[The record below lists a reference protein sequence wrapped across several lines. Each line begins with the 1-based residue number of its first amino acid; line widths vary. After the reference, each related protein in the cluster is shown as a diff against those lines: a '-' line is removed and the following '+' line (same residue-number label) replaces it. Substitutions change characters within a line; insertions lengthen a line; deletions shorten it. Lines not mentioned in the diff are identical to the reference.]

1 MASCWLVIPYD
12 KYNQLVIFPY
22 NNRDLH
28 VGNTWRNTW
37 VGLSSPH
44 CSRNSW
50 ENIFKSLRWKV
61 KVNDDKNYVWKWKWL
76 TKKVW
81 KWKWLTTKSLKVI
94 DDRHNVWKWKWLM
107 WASTRTAQLLVKE
120 VTIEPYTLIQCMIYT
135 HFCIFGLWPWS
146 PAWLPCIPW
155 WWPCLPGWWSCTP
168 AWWPGASSSPPRCP
182 PPPPCPWSEDHL
194 WLCCGKNIGDR
205 REGW

>member
-1 MASCWLVIPYD
+1 MLINNHGFMLIIPED
-12 KYNQLVIFPY
+12 TYNQLVIFPY

-50 ENIFKSLRWKV
+50 ENIFKTSTWKV
-61 KVNDDKNYVWKWKWL
+61 KVIDDK
-76 TKKVW
+76 
-81 KWKWLTTKSLKVI
+81 
-94 DDRHNVWKWKWLM
+94 HNVWKWKWLM

-146 PAWLPCIPW
+146 PGWLPCIPW
-155 WWPCLPGWWSCTP
+155 WWPCLPAWWSCTP

-194 WLCCGKNIGDR
+194 GLCCGKNIGGR